1 MAAVPIEFSLS
12 AAPAKGITAFTAVL
26 QVRSRQGFTTVRT
39 VRLDGRGRATGT
51 IVSNRAGTREYRAAL
66 LSAKG
71 RVVAA
76 SAPVVVTWA
85 RLEHAVALRC
95 DSISSP
101 VAVDVPCRID
111 VTPAVRLDDMVVSLQ
126 FLGSTDWLNLDNF
139 TVPDSGRI
147 ATNVSGRTAR
157 SVDYRVQLLRGAQV
171 IAQSSVV
178 TIAYSDPAD

>member
-1 MAAVPIEFSLS
+1 MS
-12 AAPAKGITAFTAVL
+12 AAPARGLATFTAVL
-26 QVRSRQGFTTVRT
+26 QVRSRQGFTTIRT
-39 VRLDGRGRATGT
+39 ASLDGRGQAAGS
-51 IVSNRAGTREYRAAL
+51 IVSNRPGTKEYRAAL

-85 RLEHAVALRC
+85 RLEHAVDLQC
-95 DSISSP
+95 DDTASP
-101 VAVDVPCRID
+101 VAVKVPCRID

-147 ATNVSGRTAR
+147 ATDVSGRTAR
-157 SVDYRVQLLRGAQV
+157 SVDYRVQLLRDAQV

-178 TIAYSDPAD
+178 TIAYSDRAD